1 MSEPAKVVTDEERQA
16 ALAKAPGWSLDQGGA
31 LRCERRF
38 PSPALAVGHL
48 MSVALLA
55 ERHGHHPEATWVY
68 RTVTLRLITHDAGD
82 RVTDRD
88 LALLADVVALG

>member
-1 MSEPAKVVTDEERQA
+1 MSEAAKIATDEERQA
-16 ALAKAPGWSLDQGGA
+16 ALDRAPGWSLASDGA
-31 LRCERRF
+31 LHCERRF

-48 MSVALLA
+48 VAVALLA
-55 ERHGHHPEATWVY
+55 ERHAHHPEATWVY

-88 LALLADVVALG
+88 LALLADIVALG

>member
-1 MSEPAKVVTDEERQA
+1 MSEPAKVVTEEERQA
-16 ALAKAPGWSLDQGGA
+16 ALERAPGWSLDADGA

-48 MSVALLA
+48 VAVALLA
-55 ERHGHHPEATWVY
+55 ERQGHHPEATWVY

-88 LALLADVVALG
+88 LALLSDIVALG